1 MLSSCIQG
9 CKWTKIPNSGSF
21 YKHPLKTK
29 LNLNILTA
37 KFLNYNSVYCGFIFT
52 PLLLTF
58 LRYNQLTHSWDQ
70 QIMIFASRGGA
81 VFLSYHHSV
90 SLISAMSAD
99 RSSKMIFFLLFND
112 DQHFVSK
119 KLRFRVLSF
128 ESSPAELKPTFCLSE
143 SFAGIRDI
151 NQSEKRVFV
160 ENAIII
166 LSQRNSSL
174 STSSSSNERL

>member
-1 MLSSCIQG
+1 
-9 CKWTKIPNSGSF
+9 
-21 YKHPLKTK
+21 
-29 LNLNILTA
+29 
-37 KFLNYNSVYCGFIFT
+37 
-52 PLLLTF
+52 
-58 LRYNQLTHSWDQ
+58 
-70 QIMIFASRGGA
+70 MIFASREGA

-99 RSSKMIFFLLFND
+99 RSSKNDLFFVVQFN

-128 ESSPAELKPTFCLSE
+128 ESSPAELKPTFCLYE